1 MGAPTTPDRGSRMS
15 TNIGPHGIDLTAPG
29 GIRALLD
36 FHRRTFGDA
45 RMEGEAGAAEG
56 TAAGTG
62 ATTATTTTAK
72 ATGTETAAT
81 EAAKAAKP
89 GEGSTE
95 HGFPANKPL
104 AEMTS
109 EQREAYWKFHARK
122 HEERATATADRD
134 TIKAELDALKAST
147 QTDAEKAVEAAKTAA
162 KADGR
167 RELLPALVQA
177 EFRGAAGGRLTKEQ
191 IKVIL
196 APLDP
201 TKFLTA
207 DGGQVDTD
215 KVQEYIDGIAPADG
229 KKWPDMGQG
238 KRGGATKTTGVSA
251 GRSLYEDRHVKK

>member
-1 MGAPTTPDRGSRMS
+1 MS

-29 GIRALLD
+29 GIAALLD

-45 RMEGEAGAAEG
+45 RMEGEAG
-56 TAAGTG
+56 TADAGKAGTG
-62 ATTATTTTAK
+62 DQGAGEAGKTDAGKVDADK
-72 ATGTETAAT
+72 SGKT
-81 EAAKAAKP
+81 EA
-89 GEGSTE
+89 GD
-95 HGFPANKPL
+95 HGFPAKTPV
-104 AEMTS
+104 AEMTG
-109 EQREAYWKFHARK
+109 EQREMYWKFHARK

-134 TIKAELDALKAST
+134 TIAAELAALKAST
-147 QTDAEKAVEAAKTAA
+147 QTDAERAVEAAKTAA
-162 KADGR
+162 KAEGR
-167 RELLPALVQA
+167 RELLPTLVQA

-191 IKVIL
+191 IEVIL

-238 KRGGATKTTGVSA
+238 KRGGVTKTTGVNA

>member
-1 MGAPTTPDRGSRMS
+1 MS
-15 TNIGPHGIDLTAPG
+15 THIGPHGIDLTAPG
-29 GIRALLD
+29 GIAALLD

-45 RMEGEAGAAEG
+45 RMEGEAGAAAG

-81 EAAKAAKP
+81 EAAKP
-89 GEGSTE
+89 GESSTE
-95 HGFPANKPL
+95 HGFPGNKPL
-104 AEMTS
+104 AEMTG

-134 TIKAELDALKAST
+134 TIAAELAALKASM
-147 QTDAEKAVEAAKTAA
+147 QTDAEKAVEAAKTSA
-162 KADGR
+162 KAEGR

-177 EFRGAAGGRLTKEQ
+177 EFRAAVSGRLTKEQ
-191 IKVIL
+191 IEVIL

-215 KVQEYIDGIAPADG
+215 KVQLYVDGIAPAGG

-238 KRGGATKTTGVSA
+238 KRGDTTKTTGVSA
-251 GRSLYEDRHVKK
+251 GRSLYEDRHAKK

>member
-29 GIRALLD
+29 GIAALLD

-45 RMEGEAGAAEG
+45 RMEDEPAPAPAPAAPAPAPAPV
-56 TAAGTG
+56 TVPAPKPAPAAPP
-62 ATTATTTTAK
+62 K
-72 ATGTETAAT
+72 AED
-81 EAAKAAKP
+81 
-89 GEGSTE
+89 
-95 HGFPANKPL
+95 HGFPASTPV
-104 AEMTS
+104 AEMTG

-134 TIKAELDALKAST
+134 TIAAELAALKAST

-162 KADGR
+162 KAEGR

-238 KRGGATKTTGVSA
+238 RRGVVTKTTGVSA
-251 GRSLYEDRHVKK
+251 GRSMYEDRHAKK